1 MIAYELGKRA
11 GDREIEEM
19 IKTLPNNRQK
29 SIVQNDAVA
38 PAFEACKARAEK
50 LRKMRQKQKKPVR
63 LKNRSLS
70 RAKKAK
76 MMSLSLWIRM
86 IPKKLQV

>member
-38 PAFEACKARAEK
+38 AERCVK
-50 LRKMRQKQKKPVR
+50 NKKSP
-63 LKNRSLS
+63 
-70 RAKKAK
+70 
-76 MMSLSLWIRM
+76 
-86 IPKKLQV
+86 